1 MNVVYRFRIYPNKI
15 QQELFAKTFGCV
27 RFVYNRML
35 AEKKECYEKT
45 GKNLK
50 VTPAKY
56 KAEFPWLKEVDS
68 LALCNAQLHL
78 QTAYKNF
85 FRDPSFGFPKF
96 KSKKNPVKS
105 YTTNS
110 VNGNI
115 LLKDGKLKLP
125 KAGWIRIRQHRK
137 IRKDACLKGASVCLE
152 ADGRY
157 YVSLLYFC
165 EEKPVEI
172 RNTRQ
177 AVGLDFSMKEL
188 YVDSNG
194 KHAGYP
200 HYFRNSEEKLAKA
213 QRKLSHCR
221 KGSNR
226 YKKQQKK
233 VARIHTHIAHQR
245 KDYLHKESRKITNF
259 YDIVCIED
267 LDLKTMSGEHHF
279 GKSVHD
285 NGWRMFTDFLQYKLE
300 REGKKLVRI
309 DRWYPSSRTCS
320 CCGKIKHDLKLEER
334 VYLCNCGNRMDR
346 DENAAINICRE
357 GLRISGIILEK
368 SEKAS

>member
-85 FRDPSFGFPKF
+85 FRDPSFGFPRF

-125 KAGWIRIRQHRK
+125 KAGWRTRFFHERTICRFQWKTCRLSALFQKQRGK
-137 IRKDACLKGASVCLE
+137 TGESAEKTE
-152 ADGRY
+152 
-157 YVSLLYFC
+157 SL
-165 EEKPVEI
+165 P
-172 RNTRQ
+172 
-177 AVGLDFSMKEL
+177 
-188 YVDSNG
+188 
-194 KHAGYP
+194 
-200 HYFRNSEEKLAKA
+200 
-213 QRKLSHCR
+213 
-221 KGSNR
+221 
-226 YKKQQKK
+226 
-233 VARIHTHIAHQR
+233 
-245 KDYLHKESRKITNF
+245 
-259 YDIVCIED
+259 
-267 LDLKTMSGEHHF
+267 
-279 GKSVHD
+279 
-285 NGWRMFTDFLQYKLE
+285 
-300 REGKKLVRI
+300 EGKQSL
-309 DRWYPSSRTCS
+309 
-320 CCGKIKHDLKLEER
+320 
-334 VYLCNCGNRMDR
+334 
-346 DENAAINICRE
+346 
-357 GLRISGIILEK
+357 
-368 SEKAS
+368 

>member
-115 LLKDGKLKLP
+115 LLKDGNQKSL
-125 KAGWIRIRQHRK
+125 
-137 IRKDACLKGASVCLE
+137 CLLFHTSPSCI
-152 ADGRY
+152 
-157 YVSLLYFC
+157 VSF
-165 EEKPVEI
+165 
-172 RNTRQ
+172 
-177 AVGLDFSMKEL
+177 
-188 YVDSNG
+188 
-194 KHAGYP
+194 
-200 HYFRNSEEKLAKA
+200 
-213 QRKLSHCR
+213 
-221 KGSNR
+221 
-226 YKKQQKK
+226 
-233 VARIHTHIAHQR
+233 
-245 KDYLHKESRKITNF
+245 
-259 YDIVCIED
+259 
-267 LDLKTMSGEHHF
+267 
-279 GKSVHD
+279 KSWCD
-285 NGWRMFTDFLQYKLE
+285 
-300 REGKKLVRI
+300 
-309 DRWYPSSRTCS
+309 
-320 CCGKIKHDLKLEER
+320 KIKGFIDITIK
-334 VYLCNCGNRMDR
+334 
-346 DENAAINICRE
+346 
-357 GLRISGIILEK
+357 
-368 SEKAS
+368 